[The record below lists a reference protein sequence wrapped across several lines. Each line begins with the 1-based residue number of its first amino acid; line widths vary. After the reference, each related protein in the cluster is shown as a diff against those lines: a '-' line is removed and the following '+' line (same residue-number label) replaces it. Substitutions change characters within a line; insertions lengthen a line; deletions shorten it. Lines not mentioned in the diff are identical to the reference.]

1 MKNLEKILLAV
12 RIGLLVIGVIGLS
25 SSGLQIWMLTELFYN
40 AKEIEKVRAQ
50 LSGQISE
57 SEKALMEKISSS
69 KEELANLMGALGN
82 SPDRIQKAALKVENA
97 SETIAKFEESVRS
110 IEKVEDDIREI
121 KLNVEYIK
129 DRLNAP
135 RADQE
140 KKKKQLPDE

>member
-1 MKNLEKILLAV
+1 
-12 RIGLLVIGVIGLS
+12 
-25 SSGLQIWMLTELFYN
+25 
-40 AKEIEKVRAQ
+40 
-50 LSGQISE
+50 
-57 SEKALMEKISSS
+57 MEKISSS